1 MGADKPPLRAP
12 RILSFWHFNL
22 DGFMHDFSQTKILV
36 VGDVMLDQYWTGRA
50 GRISPEAPVPVV
62 KVAHQEVRAGG
73 AANVALN
80 IAALGAKAHLLGV
93 VGNDLY
99 AEQLQALLA
108 QAGVTTDWVR
118 SSNGTICKLRVLSH
132 HQQLI
137 RMDFEELAEAHAAEQ
152 LAELVAAQVAQ
163 YDALVVS
170 DYAKGA
176 LRFVEAMI
184 AAARA
189 ENVPV
194 LIDPKGTDFQRYAGA
209 TLIKPNQGE
218 FEAIVGGCSET
229 ETLVEKATGL
239 LDSLDL
245 QALLVTRSEHGMAL
259 VKRGDKPYLLKSQA
273 QEVFDVTGAGDTVMA
288 ALATAYAS
296 GMSLQNAVH
305 LANQAASIVVR
316 KVGTSTVSKAELD
329 EAIKASMR
337 HQGYVAMNEDELLE
351 LVQLAQQNGE
361 RVVMTN
367 GCFDIL
373 HSGHVRYLN
382 EAAKLGERLIVAVN
396 SDASVQMLKGPSR
409 PIVPLQGR
417 MELLSALSC
426 VDWVVP
432 FDEQTPERVICK
444 LKPDVLVKG
453 GDYLPEQIAGA
464 QCVWQNGGQ
473 VEVLSFWDGFS
484 TTTIV
489 ERIQDAQRL
498 ENADAE

>member
-1 MGADKPPLRAP
+1 MK
-12 RILSFWHFNL
+12 
-22 DGFMHDFSQTKILV
+22 HDFSQSKILV

-62 KVAHQEVRAGG
+62 KVGGEEVRAGG

-80 IAALGAKAHLLGV
+80 IASLGATAHLMGV
-93 VGNDLY
+93 VGDDHY
-99 AEQLQALLA
+99 ATQLQGLLDKADVGYDWALS
-108 QAGVTTDWVR
+108 D
-118 SSNGTICKLRVLSH
+118 SGTICKLRVLSH

-137 RMDFEELAEAHAAEQ
+137 RMDFENPVPEAPAQELAEK
-152 LAELVAAQVAQ
+152 VAVQVAN
-163 YDALVVS
+163 YDVLVVS

-176 LRFVEAMI
+176 LQFVETMI
-184 AAARA
+184 QAARDA
-189 ENVPV
+189 KVPV
-194 LIDPKGTDFQRYAGA
+194 FIDPKGLDFGRYQGA

-218 FEAIVGGCSET
+218 FESIVGECAET
-229 ETLVEKATGL
+229 DLLVSKANNL
-239 LDSLDL
+239 INELDL
-245 QALLVTRSEHGMAL
+245 HALLVTRSEHGMAL
-259 VKRGDKPYLLKSQA
+259 VSQNEKPYLLKSQA

-288 ALATAYAS
+288 ALATGYAS
-296 GMSLQNAVH
+296 GMTLQNAVH

-329 EAIKASMR
+329 ESIKASMR

-351 LVQLAQQNGE
+351 LVQMAQNNGE
-361 RVVMTN
+361 RVVITN
-367 GCFDIL
+367 GCFDLL

-396 SDASVQMLKGPSR
+396 SDESVQILKGPSR
-409 PIVPLQGR
+409 PIVPLDGR

-432 FDEQTPERVICK
+432 FNEETPERLICK

-453 GDYLPEQIAGA
+453 GDYKPEEIAGSK
-464 QCVWQNGGQ
+464 CVWESGGQ

-484 TTTIV
+484 TTNIV
-489 ERIQDAQRL
+489 EQIQ
-498 ENADAE
+498 EAEQQEQNSK

>member
-1 MGADKPPLRAP
+1 M
-12 RILSFWHFNL
+12 
-22 DGFMHDFSQTKILV
+22 MHDFSQSKILV

-62 KVAHQEVRAGG
+62 KVAGDEVRAGG

-80 IAALGAKAHLLGV
+80 IAALGAQAHLMGV
-93 VGNDLY
+93 IGKD
-99 AEQLQALLA
+99 AHGQQLENLLSD
-108 QAGVTTDWVR
+108 AGVTLDWAY
-118 SSNGTICKLRVLSH
+118 SESGTICKLRVLSH

-137 RMDFEELAEAHAAEQ
+137 RMDFENPIPVEPAQELADK
-152 LAELVAAQVAQ
+152 VAQVVGK
-163 YDALVVS
+163 YDVLVVS

-176 LRFVEAMI
+176 LQFVEQMI
-184 AAARA
+184 AAARKA
-189 ENVPV
+189 GVPV
-194 LIDPKGTDFQRYAGA
+194 LIDPKGLDFSRYQGA

-218 FEAIVGGCSET
+218 FEAIAGTCVDEQDLVAKA
-229 ETLVEKATGL
+229 EQTLDA
-239 LDSLDL
+239 LDL
-245 QALLVTRSEHGMAL
+245 QGLLVTRSEHGMAL
-259 VKRGDKPYLLKSQA
+259 VTKGEKPYLLKSQA

-288 ALATAYAS
+288 ALATGYAS
-296 GMSLQNAVH
+296 GMTMQNAVH

-351 LVQLAQQNGE
+351 LVQLAQNNGE
-361 RVVMTN
+361 RVVITN
-367 GCFDIL
+367 GCFDLL

-396 SDASVQMLKGPSR
+396 TDESVQRLKGPSR
-409 PIVPLQGR
+409 PIVPLEGR

-432 FDEQTPERVICK
+432 FDEETPERLICK

-453 GDYLPEQIAGA
+453 GDYRPEEIAGS

-473 VEVLSFWDGFS
+473 VEVLSFWQGYS
-484 TTTIV
+484 TTNIV
-489 ERIQDAQRL
+489 ERIQ
-498 ENADAE
+498 EAERQEALDE

>member
-1 MGADKPPLRAP
+1 
-12 RILSFWHFNL
+12 
-22 DGFMHDFSQTKILV
+22 MHDFSQTKILV

-93 VGNDLY
+93 VGKDLY
-99 AEQLQALLA
+99 AQQLQELLA
-108 QAGVTTDWVR
+108 QAGVSSDWAL
-118 SSNGTICKLRVLSH
+118 SAKGTICKLRVLSH

-137 RMDFEELAEAHAAEQ
+137 RMDFEEMAETQAAQQ
-152 LAELVAAQVAQ
+152 LAELVASQVAH
-163 YDALVVS
+163 YDALVIS

-176 LRFVEAMI
+176 LQFVEQMI
-184 AAARA
+184 AAARV

-194 LIDPKGTDFQRYAGA
+194 LIDPKGTDFKRYAGA

-218 FEAIVGGCSET
+218 FEAIVGACADSDE
-229 ETLVEKATGL
+229 LVEKATGL
-239 LDSLDL
+239 LGTLDL

-259 VKRGDKPYLLKSQA
+259 VKRGDKPYMLKSQA

-396 SDASVQMLKGPSR
+396 SDESVQRLKGSSR

-453 GDYLPEQIAGA
+453 GDYMPEQIAGA

-473 VEVLSFWDGFS
+473 VEVLSFWDGYS
-484 TTTIV
+484 TTNIV
-489 ERIQDAQRL
+489 ERIQEAQRFD
-498 ENADAE
+498 NADVE

>member
-1 MGADKPPLRAP
+1 MK
-12 RILSFWHFNL
+12 
-22 DGFMHDFSQTKILV
+22 HDFSQSKILV

-62 KVAHQEVRAGG
+62 KVGGEEVRAGG

-80 IAALGAKAHLLGV
+80 IAALGATAHLMGV
-93 VGNDLY
+93 VGDDLY
-99 AEQLQALLA
+99 AKQLEGLLDEA
-108 QAGVTTDWVR
+108 DVTFDW
-118 SSNGTICKLRVLSH
+118 SISDSGTICKLRVLSH

-137 RMDFEELAEAHAAEQ
+137 RMDFENPVPEAPAQRLADK
-152 LAELVAAQVAQ
+152 VAQQVAN
-163 YDALVVS
+163 YDVLVIS

-176 LRFVEAMI
+176 LQFVEAMI
-184 AAARA
+184 AAAREA
-189 ENVPV
+189 NVPV
-194 LIDPKGTDFQRYAGA
+194 FIDPKGMDFSRYQGA

-218 FEAIVGGCSET
+218 FETIVGECSQT
-229 ETLVEKATGL
+229 ETLVSKADALIEKL
-239 LDSLDL
+239 EL

-259 VKRGDKPYLLKSQA
+259 VSSHEQPYLLKSQA

-288 ALATAYAS
+288 ALATGYAS
-296 GMSLQNAVH
+296 GMTLQNAVH

-329 EAIKASMR
+329 DAIKASMR

-351 LVQLAQQNGE
+351 LVEMAQNDGE
-361 RVVMTN
+361 RVVITN
-367 GCFDIL
+367 GCFDLL

-396 SDASVQMLKGPSR
+396 SDESVQILKGPTR
-409 PIVPLQGR
+409 PVVPLEGR

-432 FDEQTPERVICK
+432 FNEETPERLICK

-453 GDYLPEQIAGA
+453 GDYKPEEIAGSK
-464 QCVWQNGGQ
+464 CVWDNGGQ
-473 VEVLSFWDGFS
+473 VEILSFWNGFS
-484 TTTIV
+484 TTNIV
-489 ERIQDAQRL
+489 ERIQ
-498 ENADAE
+498 EAEQQERNS

>member
-1 MGADKPPLRAP
+1 
-12 RILSFWHFNL
+12 
-22 DGFMHDFSQTKILV
+22 MHDFSHSKILV

-62 KVAHQEVRAGG
+62 KVADEEVRAGG

-93 VGNDLY
+93 VGEDEY
-99 AEQLQALLA
+99 ARQLETLLSES
-108 QAGVTTDWVR
+108 GVSSDWAY
-118 SSNGTICKLRVLSH
+118 SSSGTICKLRVLSH

-137 RMDFEELAEAHAAEQ
+137 RMDFENPVPAEPARVLADK
-152 LAELVAAQVAQ
+152 VAQQVAD
-163 YDALVVS
+163 YDVLVIS

-176 LRFVEAMI
+176 LQCVEPMI
-184 AAARA
+184 ASAKQAG
-189 ENVPV
+189 VPV
-194 LIDPKGTDFQRYAGA
+194 FIDPKGTDFSPYRGA

-218 FEAIVGGCSET
+218 FEAIVGACGQT
-229 ETLVEKATGL
+229 EALVEKAEEAL
-239 LDSLDL
+239 NELDL

-259 VKRGDKPYLLKSQA
+259 VTKTEKPYLLKSQA

-288 ALATAYAS
+288 ALATGFAS

-351 LVQLAQQNGE
+351 LVELAQNNGE
-361 RVVMTN
+361 RVVITN
-367 GCFDIL
+367 GCFDLL

-396 SDASVQMLKGPSR
+396 SDESVQMLKGPSR
-409 PIVPLQGR
+409 PIVPLEGR

-432 FDEQTPERVICK
+432 FNEQTPERLICK

-453 GDYLPEQIAGA
+453 GDYRPEEIAGS
-464 QCVWQNGGQ
+464 QCVWQNGGA
-473 VEVLSFWDGFS
+473 VEVLSFWQGYS
-484 TTTIV
+484 TTNIV
-489 ERIQDAQRL
+489 ERIH
-498 ENADAE
+498 EAERQESLDE